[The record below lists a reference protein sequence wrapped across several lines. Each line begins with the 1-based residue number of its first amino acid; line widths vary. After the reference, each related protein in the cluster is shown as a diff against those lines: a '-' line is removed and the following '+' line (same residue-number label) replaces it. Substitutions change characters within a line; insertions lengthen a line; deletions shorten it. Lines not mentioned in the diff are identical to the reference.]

1 MRIGGLDWRSFSYI
15 LGSMNA
21 ISIKHL
27 TKTYASGTRALK
39 GVDLEV
45 NEGDFFG
52 LLGANGAGKTT
63 IIGILTGLVNKS
75 GGKVKIFGHD
85 LDGEINQVKR
95 QVGVVPQEFNFSIF
109 EKVIDIV
116 VCQGGYFGVPR
127 AVAMDRAEEILTT
140 LELWNKKDQPSRA
153 LSGGM
158 KRRLMIARA
167 LIHHPRL
174 LFLDEPTAGVDVELR
189 HGMWKYLNKLNREG
203 TTIFLTTHYLEEAE
217 QLCRN
222 VAIIKEGEIVR
233 NDSVKNLVGSLE
245 KQTYV
250 LTIEGS
256 NGHKKVHGFDLRF
269 IDDVTLEADLTH
281 QQTMSGFI
289 HELHERGYVVR
300 DIRPKG
306 NRLEQLFLNILQHK

>member
-1 MRIGGLDWRSFSYI
+1 
-15 LGSMNA
+15 MNA

-127 AVAMDRAEEILTT
+127 AVAMDRSEEILTT

>member
-1 MRIGGLDWRSFSYI
+1 
-15 LGSMNA
+15 MNA

>member
-1 MRIGGLDWRSFSYI
+1 MD
-15 LGSMNA
+15 A
-21 ISIKHL
+21 INIKHL
-27 TKTYASGTRALK
+27 TKTYANGTRALK

-45 NEGDFFG
+45 KQGDFFG

-75 GGKVKIFGHD
+75 GGKARIFDHD
-85 LDGEINQVKR
+85 IDTDMNRAKQR
-95 QVGVVPQEFNFSIF
+95 VGVVPQEFNFSIF

-116 VCQGGYFGVPR
+116 VAQGGYFGVPR
-127 AVAMDRAEEILTT
+127 QVAEDRAEQILKT
-140 LELWNKKDQPSRA
+140 LELWNKKDMPARS

-167 LIHHPRL
+167 LIHHPKL

-189 HGMWKYLNKLNREG
+189 HGMWDYLNKLNAAG

-222 VAIIKEGEIVR
+222 VAIIKEGEIVK
-233 NDSVKNLVGSLE
+233 NDSVKNLLGSLE
-245 KQTYV
+245 RQAYI
-250 LTIEGS
+250 LTVESIKD
-256 NGHKKVHGFDLRF
+256 HKKIHGFEVKV
-269 IDDVTLEADLTH
+269 IDDTTLEANLTRE
-281 QQTMSGFI
+281 QTMSKFI
-289 HELHERGYVVR
+289 HELHEQGYVVR

-306 NRLEQLFLNILQHK
+306 NRLEQLFLNILQSK

>member
-1 MRIGGLDWRSFSYI
+1 
-15 LGSMNA
+15 MNA

-27 TKTYASGTRALK
+27 TKTYASGTRALN
-39 GVDLEV
+39 GVNLEV
-45 NEGDFFG
+45 HEGDFFG

-63 IIGILTGLVNKS
+63 IIGIMTGLVNKT
-75 GGKVKIFGHD
+75 GGKAQIFGHD
-85 LDGEINQVKR
+85 LDKALNKAKR
-95 QVGVVPQEFNFSIF
+95 EVGVVPQEFNFSIF

-116 VCQGGYFGVPR
+116 VAQGGYFGVPR
-127 AVAMDRAEEILTT
+127 SVAEVRAEEILKA
-140 LELWNKKDQPSRA
+140 LDLWQKKDQPSRN

-189 HGMWKYLNKLNREG
+189 HGMWKYLNHLNKQG

-233 NDSVKNLVGSLE
+233 NDTVKNLIGSLE

-250 LTIEGS
+250 LTIES
-256 NGHKKVHGFDLRF
+256 TKAHKNVTGYEVRAL
-269 IDDVTLEADLTH
+269 DDNTLEADLNND
-281 QQTMSGFI
+281 QTMSAFM
-289 HELHERGYVVR
+289 HELHVHGYVVK

-306 NRLEQLFLNILQHK
+306 NRLEQLFLSILRKK

>member
-1 MRIGGLDWRSFSYI
+1 MGGLAWLCFSYI

-21 ISIKHL
+21 ISIKNL
-27 TKTYASGTRALK
+27 TKTYASGTKALK

-85 LDGEINQVKR
+85 LDVELNMVKR

-167 LIHHPRL
+167 LIHHPKL

-256 NGHKKVHGFDLRF
+256 NGRKKVQGFDLRF
-269 IDDVTLEADLTH
+269 IDDVTLEADLSH
-281 QQTMSGFI
+281 RQTMSGFI
-289 HELHERGYVVR
+289 HELHEKGYVVR

-306 NRLEQLFLNILQHK
+306 NRLEQLFLNILKTKS

>member
-1 MRIGGLDWRSFSYI
+1 
-15 LGSMNA
+15 MNA
-21 ISIKHL
+21 ISVKHL
-27 TKTYASGTRALK
+27 TKVYATGTKALK

-45 NEGDFFG
+45 KEGDFFG

-63 IIGILTGLVNKS
+63 IIGILTSLVNKTS
-75 GGKVKIFGHD
+75 GKAKIFDFD
-85 LDGEINQVKR
+85 LDTDMNKAKR

-116 VCQGGYFGVPR
+116 VAQGGYFGVPR
-127 AVAMDRAEEILTT
+127 AVAMDRAEKILTA
-140 LELWNKKDQPSRA
+140 LELWHKKDMPSRT

-167 LIHHPRL
+167 LIHEPRL

-189 HGMWKYLNKLNREG
+189 HGMWKYLNELNAKG

-233 NDSVKNLVGSLE
+233 NDAVKKLIGSLE

-250 LTIEGS
+250 LTVES
-256 NGHKKVHGFDLRF
+256 TDHHKKVRGYELRF
-269 IDDVTLEADLTH
+269 IDDVTMEADLH
-281 QQTMSGFI
+281 NEQTMSGFI
-289 HELHERGYVVR
+289 HDLHEHGYVVR

-306 NRLEQLFLNILQHK
+306 NRLEQLFLNILQNK

>member
-1 MRIGGLDWRSFSYI
+1 
-15 LGSMNA
+15 MNA
-21 ISIKHL
+21 ISVKHL
-27 TKTYASGTRALK
+27 TKVYATGTKALK

-45 NEGDFFG
+45 KEGDFFG

-63 IIGILTGLVNKS
+63 IIGILTSLVNKTS
-75 GGKVKIFGHD
+75 GKAKIFDFD
-85 LDGEINQVKR
+85 LDTDMNRAKR

-116 VCQGGYFGVPR
+116 VAQGGYFGVPR
-127 AVAMDRAEEILTT
+127 AVAMDRAEKILTA
-140 LELWNKKDQPSRA
+140 LELWHKKDMPSRT

-167 LIHHPRL
+167 LIHEPRL

-189 HGMWKYLNKLNREG
+189 HGMWKYLNELNAKG

-233 NDSVKNLVGSLE
+233 NDAVKKLIGSLE
-245 KQTYV
+245 KQTYI
-250 LTIEGS
+250 LTVES
-256 NGHKKVHGFDLRF
+256 TDHHKKVRGYELRF
-269 IDDVTLEADLTH
+269 IDDVTMEADLH
-281 QQTMSGFI
+281 NEQTMSGFI
-289 HELHERGYVVR
+289 HDLHEHGYVVR

-306 NRLEQLFLNILQHK
+306 NRLEQLFLNILQNK

>member
-1 MRIGGLDWRSFSYI
+1 
-15 LGSMNA
+15 MNA
-21 ISIKHL
+21 ISVKHL
-27 TKTYASGTRALK
+27 TKVYATGTKALK

-45 NEGDFFG
+45 KEGDFFG

-63 IIGILTGLVNKS
+63 IIGILTSLVNKTS
-75 GGKVKIFGHD
+75 GKAKIFDFD
-85 LDGEINQVKR
+85 LDTDMNKAKR

-116 VCQGGYFGVPR
+116 VAQGGYFGVPR
-127 AVAMDRAEEILTT
+127 AVAMDRAEKILTA
-140 LELWNKKDQPSRA
+140 LELWHKKDMPSRT

-167 LIHHPRL
+167 LIHEPRL

-189 HGMWKYLNKLNREG
+189 HGMWKYLNELNVKG

-233 NDSVKNLVGSLE
+233 NDAVKKLIGSLE
-245 KQTYV
+245 KQTYI
-250 LTIEGS
+250 LTVES
-256 NGHKKVHGFDLRF
+256 TDHHKKVRGYELRF
-269 IDDVTLEADLTH
+269 IDDVTLEADLH
-281 QQTMSGFI
+281 NEQTMSGFI
-289 HELHERGYVVR
+289 HDLHEHGYVVR

-306 NRLEQLFLNILQHK
+306 NRLEQLFLNILQNK

>member
-1 MRIGGLDWRSFSYI
+1 
-15 LGSMNA
+15 MNA
-21 ISIKHL
+21 ISIQNL
-27 TKTYASGTRALK
+27 TKTYATGTQALK

-45 NEGDFFG
+45 KEGDFFG

-63 IIGILTGLVNKS
+63 IIGIMTSLVVKS
-75 GGKVKIFGHD
+75 GGKVQIFGFD
-85 LDGEINQVKR
+85 LDTQLNKAKR
-95 QVGVVPQEFNFSIF
+95 QVGVVPQEFNFNIW
-109 EKVIDIV
+109 EKVLDIV
-116 VCQGGYFGVPR
+116 VAQGGYFGVPR
-127 AVAMDRAEEILTT
+127 KVAVGRAEEILKA
-140 LELWNKKDQPSRA
+140 LELWNKKDEQARN

-167 LIHHPRL
+167 LIHHPKL

-189 HGMWKYLNKLNREG
+189 HGMWKYLNNLNANG

-233 NDSVKNLVGSLE
+233 NDSVKNLINSLE

-250 LTIEGS
+250 LTVES
-256 NGHKKVHGFDLRF
+256 SKGHKNIRGFDVR
-269 IDDVTLEADLTH
+269 IVDDTTVEADLERN
-281 QQTMSGFI
+281 QTMSLLI
-289 HELHERGYVVR
+289 HELHEHGYVVR

-306 NRLEQLFLNILQHK
+306 NRLEQLFLNILRNK

>member
-1 MRIGGLDWRSFSYI
+1 MAGQFFSYI

-21 ISIKHL
+21 ISIKNL

-39 GVDLEV
+39 GVNLEV
-45 NEGDFFG
+45 SEGDFFG

-85 LDGEINQVKR
+85 LDEELNKVKS

-167 LIHHPRL
+167 LIHHPKL

-256 NGHKKVHGFDLRF
+256 NGRKKVQGFDLRF
-269 IDDVTLEADLTH
+269 IDDVTLEADLSH
-281 QQTMSGFI
+281 RQTMSGFI
-289 HELHERGYVVR
+289 HELHEKGYVVR

>member
-1 MRIGGLDWRSFSYI
+1 MGGLARQFFSYI
-15 LGSMNA
+15 LVSMNA
-21 ISIKHL
+21 ISIKNL

-85 LDGEINQVKR
+85 LDEELNKIKR

-167 LIHHPRL
+167 LIHHPKL

-256 NGHKKVHGFDLRF
+256 NGRKKVQGFDLRF
-269 IDDVTLEADLTH
+269 IDDVTLEADLSH
-281 QQTMSGFI
+281 RQTMSGFI
-289 HELHERGYVVR
+289 HELHEKGYVVR

-306 NRLEQLFLNILQHK
+306 NRLEQLFLNILKTKS